1 MHVMG
6 NFLQDQQMKWL
17 TVRNSYNPLFQNEVQ
32 EQMESGGNFERLP
45 ELHALACGLKALVT
59 HEVKAL

>member
-1 MHVMG
+1 MR
-6 NFLQDQQMKWL
+6 DSPWL
-17 TVRNSYNPLFQNEVQ
+17 TVRNSFNPLFQNEVQ